1 MSIRYTETKSDT
13 DHRTE
18 IDLGDGRHMTINIT
32 GEGIIMD
39 VFQNMPIHDKGAAVP
54 IPKGRYV
61 TEHVGTAGMMFDEWD
76 HWICEGGN
84 DTGWNAAKE

>member
-32 GEGIIMD
+32 HEGIIMD
-39 VFQNMPIHDKGAAVP
+39 VFGVQEDESNGMVRDDLHL
-54 IPKGRYV
+54 
-61 TEHVGTAGMMFDEWD
+61 GTMGMMFDEWAD
-76 HWICEGGN
+76 EVIN
-84 DTGWNAAKE
+84 FDSPTKY